1 MPSEFI
7 RNKKQSK
14 RICIQSNRKNWICC
28 AGTVL
33 MDLNVLTKNDYENWR
48 FGKTEYLEKVCKI
61 NLSKLSSIV
70 REIETYCKS
79 LGLKASE
86 TYYKRWTLK
95 DKSKKIKLQFSKSG
109 KVEIEKK
116 YATHYLNLNRINELK
131 LKKESNKNQS

>member
-1 MPSEFI
+1 MNLSGI
-7 RNKKQSK
+7 KSK
-14 RICIQSNRKNWICC
+14 VKESVSSQIEKTGYVVPVQ
-28 AGTVL
+28 VL